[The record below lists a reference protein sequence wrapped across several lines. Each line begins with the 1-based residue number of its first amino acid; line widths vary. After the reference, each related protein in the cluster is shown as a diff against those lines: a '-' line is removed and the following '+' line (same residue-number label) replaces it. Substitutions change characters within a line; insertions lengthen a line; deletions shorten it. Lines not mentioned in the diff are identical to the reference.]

1 MIFLFVLLIGY
12 AIASDSFH
20 EELLLKP
27 LGNGKVYAYFQFTT
41 LWNQSFESNKF
52 EHCHLFPHSLAEIIQ
67 THNVQEMHVSLTEG
81 LWRHRYWGYPVIEA
95 PPGAELWVWFQ
106 KNTENIDLKW
116 KGLTSAL
123 SGLLC
128 ASFNFIDSVNSVSPK
143 LSFKPHGV
151 DDEGTLNTTRLRYAT
166 LPREIV
172 CTENLTPWKKLLP
185 CDSMK
190 GLSMLLNARYIHN
203 TNYHSI
209 GLHYRQICA
218 NADCTDTSIE
228 LKQTVSLVYDL
239 VILGGSMNAW
249 SIRKLF
255 GIGLFNHCPLATTS
269 NLYLDVSNG
278 NLELSEEPDNVV
290 TNMKGGHLTK
300 YAVYDIAKINQ
311 SSMHNLF
318 VRSVREPQPSSPL
331 LHVNRYIKE
340 YGKEFGGIITEI
352 RNNHREPITVVY
364 FENIP
369 WFVPLYYHTLKISS
383 ATKTI
388 VPLKKHYIPGKIRAR
403 SYYLEVAFELP
414 ARSVVEVSI
423 DFDYMFLKWQE
434 YPPDANHGFY
444 VGSAV
449 ITATLP
455 YARNYHSLPRHVS
468 LIKDSWNVTD
478 KDGFVVQLR
487 TESFILGLPTPDF
500 SMPYNVICLSC
511 TVVALAFGPIHNITT
526 KRLRLSK
533 QQNKSK
539 LRRLFG
545 GRLTWLGFGKSSSEQ
560 TEQKE

>member
-1 MIFLFVLLIGY
+1 MYFLFIFLIVPSL
-12 AIASDSFH
+12 ASDSFH

-27 LGNGKVYAYFQFTT
+27 LGNAKVYAYFQFTT
-41 LWNQSFESNKF
+41 LWNQSFETNNF
-52 EHCHLFPHSLAEIIQ
+52 DHCHLFPHSLAEIIQ
-67 THNVQEMHVSLTEG
+67 THDVQEMHVSLTEG

-95 PPGAELWVWFQ
+95 PPGAELWVWFR
-106 KNTENIDLKW
+106 KNTENVDKKW
-116 KGLTSAL
+116 KGLTFAL

-128 ASFNFIDSVNSVSPK
+128 ASFNFIDSINSVSPK
-143 LSFKPHGV
+143 LSFKPYGV
-151 DDEGTLNTTRLRYAT
+151 DNEEILNTKRLRYAS

-185 CDSMK
+185 CDSIK
-190 GLSMLLNARYIHN
+190 GLSTLLNARYIHN

-209 GLHYRQICA
+209 GLHYRQMCA
-218 NADCTDTSIE
+218 NADCSVSSIE

-239 VILGGSMNAW
+239 VILGGNTNEW

-269 NLYLDVSNG
+269 NLYVDITNG
-278 NLELSEEPDNVV
+278 NLELSKESDQVV

-300 YAVYDIAKINQ
+300 YAVFDIKKVNQ
-311 SSMHNLF
+311 SLVHNLF
-318 VRSVREPQPSSPL
+318 VGITKEPQLTSPL
-331 LHVNRYIKE
+331 LHVNRFIKE
-340 YGKEFGGIITEI
+340 YGKEFGGIITKI
-352 RNNHREPITVVY
+352 HNNHREPITVVY

-369 WFVPLYYHTLKISS
+369 WFVPLYYHTLKITTAS
-383 ATKTI
+383 KTI
-388 VPLKKHYIPGKIRAR
+388 VPFRKHFIPGKMRAR

-455 YARNYHSLPRHVS
+455 YARNYNSLPRQVS

-478 KDGFVVQLR
+478 RDGFVVQLR

-533 QQNKSK
+533 HPTKSK
-539 LRRLFG
+539 LRTFLVNK
-545 GRLTWLGFGKSSSEQ
+545 LAIVGFGKGSSEQ
-560 TEQKE
+560 SELKE